1 MKDYNLQIQIS
12 SPWVMKKINARAKYN
27 SVLFVDYSTFVE
39 NIFTAFQSDITFNWF
54 RYQLYK
60 ACEEFVHIKR
70 YHDWYRLE
78 SNTIDITPNVLA
90 MCLPRDI
97 RRRYFKRDNFYEKY
111 LPRDFTHHYL

>member
-12 SPWVMKKINARAKYN
+12 SPWVMEKLNARAKYN
-27 SVLFVDYSTFVE
+27 SVLFVDYSPFVE

-78 SNTIDITPNVLA
+78 SNTIDITPNLLA
-90 MCLPRDI
+90 TCLPRDI
-97 RRRYFKRDNFYEKY
+97 RRRYFKRDSFYEKY